1 MTNAKGLVK
10 NERVIKRKSG
20 VEVEVVF
27 GFGAMCTAKS
37 LTLYKYEKS
46 NINMGYYSENC
57 IENMIMEECLDELDE
72 QEHQIIM
79 LYYWWGYR
87 DAEIGKFLSES
98 QQMVNYKRNRA
109 LRKIK
114 SAISK

>member
-1 MTNAKGLVK
+1 MD
-10 NERVIKRKSG
+10 
-20 VEVEVVF
+20 
-27 GFGAMCTAKS
+27 
-37 LTLYKYEKS
+37 
-46 NINMGYYSENC
+46 YYLENY
-57 IENMIMEECLDELDE
+57 IENMIMEEFLNELDG

>member
-1 MTNAKGLVK
+1 MG
-10 NERVIKRKSG
+10 E
-20 VEVEVVF
+20 
-27 GFGAMCTAKS
+27 
-37 LTLYKYEKS
+37 S
-46 NINMGYYSENC
+46 NMYGYIENC
-57 IENMIMEECLDELDE
+57 IENMIMEEFLNELDE
-72 QEHQIIM
+72 QEHKIIM

>member
-1 MTNAKGLVK
+1 VLGEN
-10 NERVIKRKSG
+10 
-20 VEVEVVF
+20 
-27 GFGAMCTAKS
+27 
-37 LTLYKYEKS
+37 
-46 NINMGYYSENC
+46 NMYGYIENC
-57 IENMIMEECLDELDE
+57 IENMIMEKFLNELDE
-72 QEHQIIM
+72 QEHKIIM

>member
-1 MTNAKGLVK
+1 M
-10 NERVIKRKSG
+10 
-20 VEVEVVF
+20 VF
-27 GFGAMCTAKS
+27 GFGVMCNAKS
-37 LTLYKYEKS
+37 LTLYKYEKG
-46 NINMGYYSENC
+46 NINMDYYSENY
-57 IENMIMEECLDELDE
+57 IGNMIMEEFLNELDG
-72 QEHQIIM
+72 QEHKIIM

>member
-1 MTNAKGLVK
+1 MFTDFSIMRNTRGKKVLMLY
-10 NERVIKRKSG
+10 VIQIWGG
-20 VEVEVVF
+20 V
-27 GFGAMCTAKS
+27 MD
-37 LTLYKYEKS
+37 
-46 NINMGYYSENC
+46 YYSENY
-57 IENMIMEECLDELDE
+57 IGNMVMEECLDELDE
-72 QEHQIIM
+72 QEHKIIM

-87 DAEIGKFLSES
+87 DAEIGKFLCES